1 MRAKEDM
8 LRWDKLNILLN
19 ELHNLNDDFDHA
31 SLRKILIKIVP
42 DFNPQTEI
50 NDILHT
56 NEN

>member
-1 MRAKEDM
+1 MFQYYM
-8 LRWDKLNILLN
+8 ITLYKLKIFLD
-19 ELHNLNDDFDHA
+19 ELHNLNDDFDHV

-42 DFNPQTEI
+42 AFNPQTEI